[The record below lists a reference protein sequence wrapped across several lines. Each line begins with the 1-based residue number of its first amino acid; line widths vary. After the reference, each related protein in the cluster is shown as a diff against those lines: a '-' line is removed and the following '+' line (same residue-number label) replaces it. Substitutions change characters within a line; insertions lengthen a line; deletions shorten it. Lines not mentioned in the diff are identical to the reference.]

1 MKRKGAFLVLMMLV
15 TVLLSSC
22 WSKKELTDLAI
33 VSAVGIDKTKDGKYH
48 LTLQI
53 INPGNVA
60 GGMQEGGGGTQSP
73 PVTIYSA
80 SGDNLVE
87 ASRRASGRISR
98 RLYYAHTNLVV

>member
-1 MKRKGAFLVLMMLV
+1 MKRKGAFLLLLATMV
-15 TVLLSSC
+15 VLLSSC

-33 VSAVGIDKTKDGKYH
+33 VAAMGVDKTKDGRYH

-60 GGMQEGGGGTQSP
+60 GGLQGGGGGSQSP
-73 PVTIYSA
+73 PITIYSA

-87 ASRRASGRISR
+87 ASRRAS
-98 RLYYAHTNLVV
+98 